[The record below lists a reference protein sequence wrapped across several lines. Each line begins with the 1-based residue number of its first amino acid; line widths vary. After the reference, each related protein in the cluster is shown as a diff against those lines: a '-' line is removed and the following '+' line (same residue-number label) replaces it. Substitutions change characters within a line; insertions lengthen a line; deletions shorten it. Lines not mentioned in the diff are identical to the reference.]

1 MPDSGKRFAIRM
13 ADGMYS
19 NGPRQRP
26 VPLNKAKLWTNIG
39 HLKNHLNGLT
49 RSPYPPSA
57 EVVEVQVVYQE
68 TKIGTVLELV
78 AEAEAR
84 EKKRRD
90 ESEDYY
96 ARIDL
101 EAARRRLAEAEERAK
116 RRGIR

>member
-1 MPDSGKRFAIRM
+1 M
-13 ADGMYS
+13 AQGMYS

-26 VPLNKAKLWTNIG
+26 VPLDKAKLWANIG

-49 RSPYPPSA
+49 RSPYPKGA

-84 EKKRRD
+84 ERRRKEERD
-90 ESEDYY
+90 DYY
-96 ARIDL
+96 VRTELESARK
-101 EAARRRLAEAEERAK
+101 RLAEAEAKAK